1 MVAISNFATNHE
13 VEEEG
18 GGGGGG
24 QYVHDRSHLPCMI
37 LRSF

>member
-18 GGGGGG
+18 GGGGG
-24 QYVHDRSHLPCMI
+24 VNMCMI
-37 LRSF
+37 DHTCHA